1 METIPVDTSKI
12 LFICGGAFAGLEKI
26 VEKRLDINTGIGF
39 NANLDA
45 GEVLDDKTK
54 LYAQVEPE
62 DLVKFGLIPEF
73 IGRVPV
79 VTALEELDR
88 DAMISI
94 LTQPKN
100 ALVKQYQSLFALEK
114 VELEFTQEALEVIA
128 DKAIEK
134 ETGARGL
141 RAIVEDILL
150 DTMYEIPSDKSVVK
164 VEITKE
170 VAEGKIPPIL
180 TRDQK
185 LNAS

>member
-1 METIPVDTSKI
+1 M
-12 LFICGGAFAGLEKI
+12 
-26 VEKRLDINTGIGF
+26 
-39 NANLDA
+39 
-45 GEVLDDKTK
+45 
-54 LYAQVEPE
+54 
-62 DLVKFGLIPEF
+62 
-73 IGRVPV
+73 
-79 VTALEELDR
+79 
-88 DAMISI
+88 
-94 LTQPKN
+94 
-100 ALVKQYQSLFALEK
+100 KQYQSLFALEK